1 MHKELKFWVFLLAI
15 TCLIACKQN
24 KKPVA
29 KLSPAEMQQLLIEY
43 NKQLSVSITN
53 EIDTYIDASGVAYT
67 KLDVGLYYAITQNG
81 NGKKVQAGDRIKA
94 ELQFVTIDSIAIKS
108 TGSKYAQEFTAGKHQ
123 IPALNELV
131 GFLDQNCTASIVVPP
146 HLGFGMNGSVKG
158 LRPARP
164 FLMTIVLLK
173 VN

>member
-1 MHKELKFWVFLLAI
+1 MYTRLKFWVFLFAI
-15 TCLIACKQN
+15 ISLLACKQN

-29 KLSPAEMQQLLIEY
+29 KPSPAEVKQMLIEY
-43 NKQLSVSITN
+43 NKRLSVSISN
-53 EIDTYIDASGVAYT
+53 EIETYVDASSLPYE
-67 KLDVGLYYAITQNG
+67 KLDVGLFYVITQKG

-94 ELQFVTIDSIAIKS
+94 ELQFFNIDSIAIKS
-108 TGSKYAQEFTAGKHQ
+108 TGSKYVEEFTAGKHQ